1 MENEFIKKS
10 TKTSCITA
18 SVISGIALISL
29 VMILLL
35 VQVDASAKALIA
47 FFFTIGLVFLITFW
61 VGILQIKVFSDYKS
75 QRKYLCAE
83 GIFIICLTA
92 LILIAAVLFRFLQAD
107 VIFGGTGSLSAVD
120 IRWFIAVFLLGYT
133 VWKVTVVTLALKE
146 KRFNWLLEL
155 IVAVMWL
162 AMSVL
167 TVISIFTTGAALNTI
182 LRIFVVVGWALI
194 ITYIIYL
201 LLSYIFKKPV
211 YLETPQAFEI
221 LKKESTARNNRLARA
236 NAMVG
241 NISAPAQEE
250 KATKEEQ
257 DLETK
262 LKKLD
267 DLLAKNILTKEEYN
281 EKRKQIIK
289 DSL

>member
-1 MENEFIKKS
+1 MENQFIKKGS
-10 TKTSCITA
+10 KTSCITA

-29 VMILLL
+29 IMILLL
-35 VQVDASAKALIA
+35 VQVDTEAKALLA
-47 FFFTIGLVFLITFW
+47 FLFTTVLVFIITFW
-61 VGILQIKVFSDYKS
+61 VGILQIKIFSDYKS

-83 GIFIICLTA
+83 GIFIICLTV
-92 LILIAAVLFRFLQAD
+92 LIIITAVLFRILQAD
-107 VIFGGTGSLSAVD
+107 VVFGTGTLETVD

-133 VWKVTVVTLALKE
+133 VWKATVVSLALKE

-155 IVAVMWL
+155 IIAVIWL

-167 TVISIFTTGAALNTI
+167 TVVSIFTTGNALVNI
-182 LRIFVVVGWALI
+182 LWIFMAVGWALI
-194 ITYIIYL
+194 ITYIVYL
-201 LLSYIFKKPV
+201 LTTYIFNKPV
-211 YLETPQAFEI
+211 YLETPEAFEI
-221 LKKESTARNNRLARA
+221 LKKETTTRNNRIARA

-241 NISAPAQEE
+241 NISTPPADE
-250 KATKEEQ
+250 KPAKQGE
-257 DLETK
+257 DLETR

-267 DLLAKNILTKEEYN
+267 DLLAKNILTKEEYD

>member
-1 MENEFIKKS
+1 MDNQFIKKGS
-10 TKTSCITA
+10 KTSCITA

-35 VQVDASAKALIA
+35 VQVDTDAKALVA
-47 FFFTIGLVFLITFW
+47 FFFTTALVFIITFW
-61 VGILQIKVFSDYKS
+61 VGILQIKIFSDYKS

-83 GIFIICLTA
+83 GIFIICLTV
-92 LILIAAVLFRFLQAD
+92 LIIITAILFRILQAD
-107 VIFGGTGSLSAVD
+107 VVFGTGTLETVD

-133 VWKVTVVTLALKE
+133 VWKGTVVALALRE

-155 IVAVMWL
+155 IIAVIWL

-167 TVISIFTTGAALNTI
+167 TVVSIFTTGNALVNI
-182 LRIFVVVGWALI
+182 LWIFMAVGWALI
-194 ITYIIYL
+194 ITYIVYL
-201 LLSYIFKKPV
+201 LTTYIFNKPV
-211 YLETPQAFEI
+211 YLETPEAFEI
-221 LKKESTARNNRLARA
+221 LKKETTTRNNRIARA

-241 NISAPAQEE
+241 NISTPSADE
-250 KATKEEQ
+250 KPTKQVE
-257 DLETK
+257 DLETR

-267 DLLAKNILTKEEYN
+267 DLLAKNILTKEEYD

>member
-1 MENEFIKKS
+1 MENQFIKKS

-35 VQVDASAKALIA
+35 VQVDAGAKALIA
-47 FFFTIGLVFLITFW
+47 FFFTISLVFLITFW

-92 LILIAAVLFRFLQAD
+92 LIIITAVLFWFLQAD
-107 VIFGGTGSLSAVD
+107 AIFGGTALTTID
-120 IRWFIAVFLLGYT
+120 IRWFIAVFLLGYS
-133 VWKVTVVTLALKE
+133 VWKATVVVLALKE

-155 IVAVMWL
+155 ITAVMWL

-167 TVISIFTTGAALNTI
+167 TIISIFTTGTSLNTI
-182 LRIFVVVGWALI
+182 LWIFVVVGWALV
-194 ITYIIYL
+194 ITYIVYL
-201 LLSYIFKKPV
+201 LLSYIFKKPA
-211 YLETPQAFEI
+211 YLETPEAFEI
-221 LKKESTARNNRLARA
+221 LKKETSTRNNRLARA

-250 KATKEEQ
+250 KRAKEEQ
-257 DLETK
+257 DLEAK

-267 DLLAKNILTKEEYN
+267 DLLSKNILTKEEYN

>member
-1 MENEFIKKS
+1 MENQFIKKGS
-10 TKTSCITA
+10 KTSCITA

-35 VQVDASAKALIA
+35 VQVDTDAKALLA
-47 FFFTIGLVFLITFW
+47 FFFTIALVFIITFW
-61 VGILQIKVFSDYKS
+61 VGILQIKIFSDYKS

-83 GIFIICLTA
+83 GIFIICLTV
-92 LILIAAVLFRFLQAD
+92 LIIITAVLFRILQAD
-107 VIFGGTGSLSAVD
+107 VVFGTGTLETVD

-133 VWKVTVVTLALKE
+133 VWKATVVALALRE

-155 IVAVMWL
+155 IIAVIWL

-167 TVISIFTTGAALNTI
+167 TVVSIFTTGNALSSI
-182 LRIFVVVGWALI
+182 LWIFTTVGWALI
-194 ITYIIYL
+194 ITYIVYL
-201 LLSYIFKKPV
+201 LTSYIFNKPA
-211 YLETPQAFEI
+211 YLETPEAFEI
-221 LKKESTARNNRLARA
+221 LKKETTTRNNRIARA

-241 NISAPAQEE
+241 NMSNPSSDE
-250 KATKEEQ
+250 KPTKQGE
-257 DLETK
+257 DLETR

-267 DLLAKNILTKEEYN
+267 DLLAKNILTKEEYD

>member
-1 MENEFIKKS
+1 MDNQFIKKGS
-10 TKTSCITA
+10 KTSCITA

-35 VQVDASAKALIA
+35 VQVDTDAKALVA
-47 FFFTIGLVFLITFW
+47 FFFTTALVFIITFW
-61 VGILQIKVFSDYKS
+61 VGILQIKIFSDYKS

-83 GIFIICLTA
+83 GIFIICLTV
-92 LILIAAVLFRFLQAD
+92 LIIITAILFRILQAD
-107 VIFGGTGSLSAVD
+107 VVFGTGTLETVD

-133 VWKVTVVTLALKE
+133 VWKGTVVALALRE

-155 IVAVMWL
+155 IIAVIWL

-167 TVISIFTTGAALNTI
+167 TVVSIFTTGNALVNI
-182 LRIFVVVGWALI
+182 LWIFMAVGWALI
-194 ITYIIYL
+194 ITYIVYL
-201 LLSYIFKKPV
+201 LTTYIFNKPV
-211 YLETPQAFEI
+211 YLETPEAFEI
-221 LKKESTARNNRLARA
+221 LKKETTTRNNRIARA

-241 NISAPAQEE
+241 NISTPSADE
-250 KATKEEQ
+250 KPTKQGE
-257 DLETK
+257 DLETR

-267 DLLAKNILTKEEYN
+267 DLLAKNILTKEEYD

>member
-1 MENEFIKKS
+1 M
-10 TKTSCITA
+10 
-18 SVISGIALISL
+18 SGIALISL
-29 VMILLL
+29 IMVLLL
-35 VQVDASAKALIA
+35 VQVDADTKALLA
-47 FFFTIGLVFLITFW
+47 FFFTISLVFIITFW

-92 LILIAAVLFRFLQAD
+92 LIIITAILFRFLQAD
-107 VIFGGTGSLSAVD
+107 VVFGSGSLETID

-133 VWKVTVVTLALKE
+133 VWKATVVSLALRE

-155 IVAVMWL
+155 IIAIMWL
-162 AMSVL
+162 AMSIL
-167 TVISIFTTGAALNTI
+167 TVVSIFTTGTALINI
-182 LRIFVVVGWALI
+182 LWTFMAVGWALI

-201 LLSYIFKKPV
+201 LKSYIFNKPT
-211 YLETPQAFEI
+211 YLETPEAFEI
-221 LKKESTARNNRLARA
+221 LKKETASRNNRLARA

-241 NISAPAQEE
+241 NGATSVNEESSA
-250 KATKEEQ
+250 KSTD
-257 DLETK
+257 DLETR

-289 DSL
+289 ESL